1 MEGFE
6 PPRLAAQEPKS
17 CVSPYS
23 TTSAVDLLII
33 HIKLGLSNGYIN
45 SGADS
50 LDLVVMSVGRR
61 GSNQLSGM

>member
-1 MEGFE
+1 
-6 PPRLAAQEPKS
+6 
-17 CVSPYS
+17 
-23 TTSAVDLLII
+23 
-33 HIKLGLSNGYIN
+33 LGLSNGYIN